1 MNNDTL
7 FENEKKEIINVLLM
21 TVYTD
26 TSEET
31 ASDISLAELKLLAE
45 TSIGENAEECKFFSI
60 SQCRKSP
67 EAATYIGSGKAEEAA
82 RLCYDNDISLAVMD
96 AEMTPSQIKN
106 LEDILNEPFDASSGK
121 SVRVIDRTMLILDIF
136 AKHAV
141 TGEGK
146 LQVEIA
152 QLRYTAPRLTGK
164 GIALSRQGG
173 TSGAIGARGPG
184 ETKLETDRRHIQ
196 RRIQALRAELA
207 EMEKERSV
215 KRTKREKSGIPTAA
229 IAGYTN
235 AGKST
240 LLNYLTHA
248 GILAENKL
256 FATLDPTVR
265 KLALPSG
272 REILLS
278 DTVGFINKLPH
289 GLVEAFKST
298 LDEVRYAD
306 IILVV
311 IDASDSEAEMKAAVT
326 DEILNSLDA
335 AGKPTIY
342 VLNKSDMVEVM
353 PPDDVLSAKN
363 AVSISAKT
371 GSGVDTLLAMIDDIL
386 AASKKKI
393 TFEFPFDMQSAVNYL
408 YKNATVEN
416 VEYTENGTLVTAFV
430 TEKETGLY
438 NKYIKE

>member
-1 MNNDTL
+1 MN
-7 FENEKKEIINVLLM
+7 KEIIEKENINVLLM
-21 TVYTD
+21 SVYFD
-26 TSEET
+26 SSLEN
-31 ASDISLAELKLLAE
+31 DCDKSLAELKQLAE
-45 TSIGENAEECKFFSI
+45 TSIGDDCEDSRFFCI
-60 SQCRKSP
+60 TQCRKTP
-67 EAATYIGSGKAEEAA
+67 ESATYIGSGKAEEAA
-82 RLCYDNDISLAVMD
+82 KLCFDNDVSLAVMD
-96 AEMTPSQIKN
+96 AEMSPSQIKN
-106 LEDILNEPFDASSGK
+106 LEEILNEPFKNTNK

-152 QLRYTAPRLTGK
+152 QLKYTAPRLTGK
-164 GIALSRQGG
+164 GTALSRQGG

-184 ETKLETDRRHIQ
+184 ETKLETDRRHIA
-196 RRIQALRAELA
+196 RRIQALREELA

-215 KRTKREKSGIPTAA
+215 KRVKREKSGIPTAA

-240 LLNYLTHA
+240 LLNYLTDA

-265 KLALPSG
+265 KLELPSG

-311 IDASDSEAEMKAAVT
+311 ADCSDPECEMKMRVT
-326 DEILNSLDA
+326 EEILASLDA
-335 AGKPTIY
+335 GGKPTVY
-342 VLNKSDMVEVM
+342 VLNKSDLVEVM
-353 PPDDVLSAKN
+353 PPDELLREKQ
-363 AVSISAKT
+363 AVSISASN
-371 GSGVDTLLAMIDDIL
+371 GYGVDTLLSMLDELL
-386 AASKKKI
+386 ASSKQKI
-393 TFEFPFDMQSAVNYL
+393 TFLFPFDKQSAVNSL
-408 YKNATVEN
+408 YKNATVESL
-416 VEYTENGTLVTAFV
+416 EYTELGTLVTAFV
-430 TEKETGLY
+430 TDKEKGMYSE
-438 NKYIKE
+438 YITENT

>member
-1 MNNDTL
+1 MNKDIV
-7 FENEKKEIINVLLM
+7 FETEKKEPTNVLLM
-21 TVYTD
+21 SVFSD
-26 TSEET
+26 SSEEKQC
-31 ASDISLAELKLLAE
+31 DISLAELKLLAE
-45 TSIGENAEECKFFSI
+45 TSIGDNAEECRFFSVT
-60 SQCRKSP
+60 QCRKSP
-67 EAATYIGSGKAEEAA
+67 EAATYLGSGKAEEAA

-184 ETKLETDRRHIQ
+184 ETKLETDKRHIQ

-240 LLNYLTHA
+240 LLNYLTDA

-256 FATLDPTVR
+256 FATLDPPVR
-265 KLALPSG
+265 KLSLPSG

-326 DEILNSLDA
+326 DEILNGLDA

-363 AVSISAKT
+363 AVSISAKI

>member
-1 MNNDTL
+1 MNKDIV
-7 FENEKKEIINVLLM
+7 FETEKKEPTNVLLM
-21 TVYTD
+21 SVFSD
-26 TSEET
+26 SSEEKQC
-31 ASDISLAELKLLAE
+31 DISLAELKLLAE
-45 TSIGENAEECKFFSI
+45 TSIGDNAEECRFFSVT
-60 SQCRKSP
+60 QCRKSP
-67 EAATYIGSGKAEEAA
+67 EAATYLGSGKAEEAA

-184 ETKLETDRRHIQ
+184 ETKLETDKRHIQ

-240 LLNYLTHA
+240 LLNYLTDA

-265 KLALPSG
+265 KLNLPSG

-326 DEILNSLDA
+326 DEILNGLDA

-353 PPDDVLSAKN
+353 PPDDVLSAKS

-371 GSGVDTLLAMIDDIL
+371 GAGVDTLLAMIDDIL

-408 YKNATVEN
+408 YKNATVET
-416 VEYTENGTLVTAFV
+416 VDYTENGTLVTAFV

>member
-1 MNNDTL
+1 MNKDIV
-7 FENEKKEIINVLLM
+7 FETEKKEQINVLLM
-21 TVYTD
+21 SVYSD
-26 TSEET
+26 NSEEK
-31 ASDISLAELKLLAE
+31 ACDISLAELKLLAE
-45 TSIGENAEECKFFSI
+45 TSIGDNADECRFFSVT
-60 SQCRKSP
+60 QCRKSP
-67 EAATYIGSGKAEEAA
+67 EAATYLGSGKAEEAA
-82 RLCYDNDISLAVMD
+82 RLCYDNDISLAIMD

-184 ETKLETDRRHIQ
+184 ETKLETDKRHIQ

-240 LLNYLTHA
+240 LLN
-248 GILAENKL
+248 
-256 FATLDPTVR
+256 
-265 KLALPSG
+265 
-272 REILLS
+272 
-278 DTVGFINKLPH
+278 
-289 GLVEAFKST
+289 
-298 LDEVRYAD
+298 
-306 IILVV
+306 
-311 IDASDSEAEMKAAVT
+311 
-326 DEILNSLDA
+326 
-335 AGKPTIY
+335 
-342 VLNKSDMVEVM
+342 
-353 PPDDVLSAKN
+353 
-363 AVSISAKT
+363 
-371 GSGVDTLLAMIDDIL
+371 
-386 AASKKKI
+386 
-393 TFEFPFDMQSAVNYL
+393 
-408 YKNATVEN
+408 
-416 VEYTENGTLVTAFV
+416 
-430 TEKETGLY
+430 
-438 NKYIKE
+438 

>member
-1 MNNDTL
+1 MNKDFYT
-7 FENEKKEIINVLLM
+7 EQSERTPINVLLM
-21 TVYTD
+21 AVYPD
-26 TSEET
+26 TEDEKQC
-31 ASDISLAELKLLAE
+31 DVSLAELKLLAE
-45 TSIGENAEECKFFSI
+45 TSIGEEAEESKFFSI
-60 SQCRKSP
+60 TQCRKAP
-67 EAATYIGSGKAEEAA
+67 EVSTYIGTGKAQEAA
-82 RLCYDNDISLAVMD
+82 KLCFDNDISLAVMD
-96 AEMTPSQIKN
+96 GEMTPSQIKN
-106 LEDILNEPFDASSGK
+106 LEEIFNKYYDANSEK
-121 SVRVIDRTMLILDIF
+121 QVRVIDRTMLILDIF

-152 QLRYTAPRLTGK
+152 QLKYTAPRLTGK
-164 GIALSRQGG
+164 GIQLSRQGG
-173 TSGAIGARGPG
+173 TSGSIGARGPG

-196 RRIQALRAELA
+196 RRIQTLRAELA
-207 EMEKERSV
+207 EMEKERTV
-215 KRTKREKSGIPTAA
+215 KRVKREKSGIPTAA

-240 LLNYLTHA
+240 LLNYLTNA

-311 IDASDSEAEMKAAVT
+311 IDASDSEAEMKTRVT
-326 DEILNSLDA
+326 EEILNDLGT
-335 AGKPTIY
+335 AGKPIIY
-342 VLNKSDMVEVM
+342 VFNKSDLCEIL
-353 PPDDVLSAKN
+353 PPKDILEARQ
-363 AVSISAKT
+363 AVSISAST
-371 GSGVDTLLAMIDDIL
+371 GSGVDRLLEMIDKIL
-386 AASKKKI
+386 SDSKKKV
-393 TFEFPFDMQSAVNYL
+393 TFLFPFDMQSGVNYL
-408 YKNATVEN
+408 YKNATVES
-416 VEYTENGTLVTAFV
+416 VEYTESGTVVTAFV
-430 TEKETGLY
+430 TEKEIGMY
-438 NKYIKE
+438 SEYIQ